1 MQKAVCRAAISI
13 EIEYF
18 QIKYKIHIFIVKFIL
33 CSQLGGGG

>member
-1 MQKAVCRAAISI
+1 MQKLCLAAISI
-13 EIEYF
+13 EIKYF